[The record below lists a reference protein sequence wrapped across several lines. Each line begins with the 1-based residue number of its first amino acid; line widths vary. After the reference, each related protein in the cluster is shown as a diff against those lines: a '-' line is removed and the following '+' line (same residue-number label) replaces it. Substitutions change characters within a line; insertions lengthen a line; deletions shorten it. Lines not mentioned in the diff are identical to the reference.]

1 MVIGE
6 RVFLSYKK
14 LGSEMSNFWLNKQGQ
29 NTLKGSLTNPLNP
42 IILPDDIILE
52 FLKTYPSART
62 DLFALLPTLELDEQ
76 ARLQD
81 LIDAHPTIL
90 RTDVYPQVE
99 EDRFQSKLNSTRVNT
114 YTVGLMKGSP
124 PVSRSPRVN
133 FVKLY

>member
-1 MVIGE
+1 V
-6 RVFLSYKK
+6 
-14 LGSEMSNFWLNKQGQ
+14 SNFWLNKQGQ
-29 NTLKGSLTNPLNP
+29 NTLKGSLTNPLNIP
-42 IILPDDIILE
+42 VLPDDVILE
-52 FLKTYPSART
+52 FLKTYPVARA

-99 EDRFQSKLNSTRVNT
+99 EDRFQSKLNSTRVNN
-114 YTVGLMKGSP
+114 YTAGLMKGPP
-124 PVSRSPRVN
+124 PVNRSPRVN